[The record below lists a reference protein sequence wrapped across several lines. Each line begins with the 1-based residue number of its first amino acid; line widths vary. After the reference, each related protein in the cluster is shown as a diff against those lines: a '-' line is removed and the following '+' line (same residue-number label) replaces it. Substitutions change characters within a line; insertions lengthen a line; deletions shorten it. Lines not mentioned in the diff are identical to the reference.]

1 MKLESPATI
10 SLLPEELLTKIFLS
24 VLWHSTSASEWITVT
39 QVCRAWRFAAI
50 SSKLLWSLIYPSNER
65 IVSTCVFRAGLAPL
79 RIRWMKLDKDPDL
92 RTIKPYAH
100 RVVDVYLSLGFG
112 PMESFFSEFQGIW
125 DKLVN
130 LSLVSAVAHDASGT
144 RRRNVYVDMSQFAAH
159 PPPALQKLQLQQVV
173 PKSWN
178 TMPKCRHLR
187 ILRLVYLSKSRIQ
200 PTMDQ
205 FIHFLEGFP
214 ALEQLF
220 LIDTGPK
227 PEERNTPRSDSSTR
241 HKVVQLNNLRILV
254 LVFDTGS
261 EIAHLLARLLLPATT
276 SVTIEIQRTVAVSGS
291 SGFLECFP
299 HGQKPSNLPFLAQ
312 LNDVCISVNKT
323 ARNISIKATRGGGL
337 RNAPSLHIRAQY
349 DDERDSAIAVL
360 LQLGSLVPAPL
371 ESLELHVRMADLASF
386 MECDWRTI
394 LSPQDSLKSLVI
406 RKKVEEEDHESTILG
421 FQPLIDAL
429 TRAKPDQLPLVPR
442 LENVMLPIFCSSTIE
457 FLVSSFTRCQD
468 SRLVD
473 SGKVKVF
480 DVTFEN
486 TSVPVSSD

>member
-1 MKLESPATI
+1 
-10 SLLPEELLTKIFLS
+10 
-24 VLWHSTSASEWITVT
+24 
-39 QVCRAWRFAAI
+39 
-50 SSKLLWSLIYPSNER
+50 
-65 IVSTCVFRAGLAPL
+65 
-79 RIRWMKLDKDPDL
+79 MKLDKDPDL

-112 PMESFFSEFQGIW
+112 SMESFFSEFQGIW

-159 PPPALQKLQLQQVV
+159 PPPLLQKLQLQQVV

-178 TMPKCRHLR
+178 TLPKCRHLR

-205 FIHFLEGFP
+205 FIHFLDGFP

-227 PEERNTPRSDSSTR
+227 PEGRSTILSDSSTR
-241 HKVVQLNNLRILV
+241 HKVVQLDNLRILV

-276 SVTIEIQRTVAVSGS
+276 SVTIEIQRAVPVSGS

-299 HGQKPSNLPFLAQ
+299 HGQKSNLPFLAR

-323 ARNISIKATRGGGL
+323 ARDVFIRATRGSVL
-337 RNAPSLHIRAQY
+337 RNAPSLHIRAPY
-349 DDERDSAIAVL
+349 DDERDSAIARVAL
-360 LQLGSLVPAPL
+360 LQLGSLFPAPL
-371 ESLELHVRMADLASF
+371 ESLGLHVQMTDLSSI

-394 LSPQDSLKSLVI
+394 LSPQGSLKTLVI
-406 RKKVEEEDHESTILG
+406 RKKVEEEDHDSTTSG

-429 TRAKPDQLPLVPR
+429 TRAKLDQLPLVPR
-442 LENVMLPIFCSSTIE
+442 LENLMLPMFRSSTNE
-457 FLVSSFTRCQD
+457 LLVSSFARCQD
-468 SRLVD
+468 
-473 SGKVKVF
+473 
-480 DVTFEN
+480 
-486 TSVPVSSD
+486 